1 MSKVCKVCNLDMDT
15 PKKWGYANLCDDC
28 DAPETVRRSMGI
40 VIADGKTDYHI
51 QVVKNPSAED
61 AEFIRS
67 VGRAW
72 DPRTQLKSIN
82 KVSR

>member
-1 MSKVCKVCNLDMDT
+1 MRRACVECECDISSSKR
-15 PKKWGYANLCDDC
+15 WGFANLCGDC
-28 DAPETVRRSMGI
+28 DQPESTSRTLAV

-51 QVVKNPSAED
+51 QLIRNPSKAD

-82 KVSR
+82 KVSE